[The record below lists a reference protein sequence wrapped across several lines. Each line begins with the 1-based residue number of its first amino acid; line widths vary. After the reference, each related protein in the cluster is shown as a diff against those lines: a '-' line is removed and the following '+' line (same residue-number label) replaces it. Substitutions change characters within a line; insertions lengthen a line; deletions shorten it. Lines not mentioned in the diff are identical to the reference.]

1 MKFFHLVAIVQVL
14 DFSFC
19 NDPNTTPS
27 QTYLCDAIL
36 RFVLSATILI
46 LAVIQ
51 TLKQSV
57 KMYRA
62 TKQWQPNRYMPL
74 LVRDGV
80 LYFLVYVFLHPF
92 PFTTITFSLPSYS
105 CVLLAE

>member
-80 LYFLVYVFLHPF
+80 LYFLVYVSLHPF